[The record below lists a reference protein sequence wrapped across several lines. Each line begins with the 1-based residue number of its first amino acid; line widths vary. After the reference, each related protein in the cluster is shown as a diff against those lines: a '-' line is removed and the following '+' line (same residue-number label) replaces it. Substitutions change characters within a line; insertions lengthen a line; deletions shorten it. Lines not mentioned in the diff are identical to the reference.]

1 MSASKRDIGSDLDKV
16 DAHVIAP
23 EEYLDAPELDDA
35 FFERAVF
42 EVNGVER
49 PKPMRRGRPKADH
62 PKIAVK
68 LRLDP
73 DVLEGFRAS
82 GPGWQTRINAALR
95 EALAARR

>member
-1 MSASKRDIGSDLDKV
+1 MGVSRRDIGSDLAKV

-23 EEYLDAPELDDA
+23 GEYDEAPELDDA

-42 EVNGVER
+42 EINGVEV
-49 PKPMRRGRPKADH
+49 PKPARRGRPRVER

-73 DVLEGFRAS
+73 DVLDGFRAT

-95 EALAARR
+95 EALAGRR